1 MKKRSLLAVLSLSS
15 MLTGC
20 FSITGLSNAESDF
33 ACSPDLTPHC
43 QSLSATHSKVDS
55 FEEITPVI
63 VTTDGQPVDRLA
75 INTPLVTPKRAPETI
90 LRIWVAPFIDEEGD
104 LHDQHY
110 VFTTVYRA
118 RWAPETLQVESIKN
132 KSRLLTPLKG
142 EIPEANTIRERLQN
156 ARTDMT
162 R

>member
-1 MKKRSLLAVLSLSS
+1 MKKLSLLAVLSLSS

-43 QSLSATHSKVDS
+43 QSLSATHGKINEFDDKAPIV
-55 FEEITPVI
+55 
-63 VTTDGQPVDRLA
+63 VTTDGRPVDRLA
-75 INTPLVTPKRAPETI
+75 IDTPLVTPKRAPETI

-118 RWAPETLQVESIKN
+118 RWAPETLQVEAIKH